1 MLTKEQMKLLE
12 KKKDLFYFVSDLL
25 IEFQKSGEREMK
37 IVFKNGKV
45 KRKSKTKI
53 E

>member
-1 MLTKEQMKLLE
+1 MLTKEQLKQIE
-12 KKKDLFYFVSDLL
+12 KNKDLFYFVCDLL